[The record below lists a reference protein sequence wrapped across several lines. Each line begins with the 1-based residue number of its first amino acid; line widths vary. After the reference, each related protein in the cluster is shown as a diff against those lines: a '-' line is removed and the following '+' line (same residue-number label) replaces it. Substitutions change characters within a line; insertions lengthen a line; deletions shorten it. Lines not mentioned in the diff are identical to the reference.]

1 MIAVGILQPYQ
12 GCYCLSC
19 PKISSN
25 TALDNATEDEL
36 KASKKCPS
44 ESLKKVK
51 PLTRT
56 HTYNFFLGGKKKK
69 GSHILVC
76 VVFDKSCAPKPTAP
90 ASEPG
95 SLLNPLLT
103 MKLFICHLEAEQ
115 Q

>member
-1 MIAVGILQPYQ
+1 MPF
-12 GCYCLSC
+12 
-19 PKISSN
+19 
-25 TALDNATEDEL
+25 L
-36 KASKKCPS
+36 KPEKG
-44 ESLKKVK
+44 E
-51 PLTRT
+51 TT
-56 HTYNFFLGGKKKK
+56 HTHTHIQFLPRGGKKKKK